1 MPNPTETENSLW
13 ETISGAFSSDFF
25 KDILGPAAQTG
36 AGVYGYNYL
45 QDQMGNNRDAT
56 NAYLDTAKTDIMGYG
71 TFQPWG
77 VSSGLGSTGYDP
89 TTGQMTNSLS
99 QSQASQSALQGAA
112 GGNMMANSM
121 TMDPRFSNMYNQSQG
136 FQTQAN
142 TRGTGAY
149 NASNTA
155 MQRSLQDPSQR
166 ESDVYSRIRA
176 MQRPDEQRQN
186 DSMNAG
192 LFGSGRGGMSTDAYG
207 GSPEQFAFGKA
218 QAEARN
224 QASLQ
229 AMGQSQTEMMN
240 QANMANQYGSLS
252 NQYGSQAAQFN
263 QLGQS
268 ALTAGGNYQ
277 NTQNQMGNQMF
288 QNQYM
293 PYQQMQG
300 FGNQGIQQGQ
310 VTSGA
315 NQNVAGLLA
324 QLGIGR
330 STADVNYSNAESQ
343 NLVGLLRMLG
353 GIGGGA

>member
-1 MPNPTETENSLW
+1 MW
-13 ETISGAFSSDFF
+13 EKFLESFTNGDMGDFF
-25 KDILGPAAQTG
+25 TNILGPAAGMAGG
-36 AGVYGYNYL
+36 AYGYSQI
-45 QDQMGNNRDAT
+45 QDNMEDNKANT
-56 NAYLDTAKTDIMGYG
+56 TAYLNAAESDIKGYG

-77 VSSGLGSTGYDP
+77 VSSGLGSTSYDP
-89 TTGQMTNSLS
+89 TTGQMTNTLS
-99 QSQASQSALQGAA
+99 GSSQENVTNMRNRSNNMFASAQH
-112 GGNMMANSM
+112 
-121 TMDPRFSNMYNQSQG
+121 MDPRFNNMYNQGQYN
-136 FQTQAN
+136 QRQAN
-142 TRGTGAY
+142 NRGSAAY

-186 DSMNAG
+186 DSMNSG
-192 LFGSGRGGMSTDAYG
+192 LFGSGRGGMTSNEYG

-218 QAEARN
+218 RAEAMN
-224 QASLQ
+224 TASMQ
-229 AMGQSQTEMMN
+229 SMGQAQTEMMN

-252 NQYGSQAAQFN
+252 NQYGQQAGQWN

-268 ALTAGGNYQ
+268 SLTAGGNYQ
-277 NTQNQMGNQMF
+277 NTQSQMANQMF

-300 FGNQGIQQGQ
+300 FGNQGMQNAQIK
-310 VTSGA
+310 SGA
-315 NQNVAGLLA
+315 DQNLAGLLA

-330 STADVNYSNAESQ
+330 STADINYTNAESQ

-353 GIGGGA
+353 GMGGGA

>member
-1 MPNPTETENSLW
+1 MASW
-13 ETISGAFSSDFF
+13 EGFLDSFTDGTMANFAT
-25 KDILGPAAQTG
+25 DILGPAAQ
-36 AGVYGYNYL
+36 AGIGTYGYNYL
-45 QDQMGNNRDAT
+45 QDQMSNNRDAT
-56 NAYLDTAKTDIMGYG
+56 NTYLDAAKTDITGYG

-89 TTGQMTNSLS
+89 TTGQMTNTLS
-99 QSQASQSALQGAA
+99 
-112 GGNMMANSM
+112 GNQQNNVNNMQNRSNSM
-121 TMDPRFSNMYNQSQG
+121 FASAQQMDPRFNHMYNQGQYNQRTAINRGSQ
-136 FQTQAN
+136 A
-142 TRGTGAY
+142 A
-149 NASNTA
+149 NASNRA
-155 MQRSLQDPSQR
+155 MQNSLQDPSQR
-166 ESDVYSRIRA
+166 ESDIYGRMRD
-176 MQRPDEQRQN
+176 MQRPEEQRQY

-192 LFGSGRGGMSTDAYG
+192 LFGSGRGGMSTEAYG

-218 QAEARN
+218 QSEARN
-224 QASLQ
+224 QASMQ

-252 NQYGSQAAQFN
+252 NQYGQQAGQFN

-277 NTQNQMGNQMF
+277 NQQNQMGNQMF

-293 PYQQMQG
+293 PYSQMQA

-310 VTSGA
+310 ITSGA

-330 STADVNYSNAESQ
+330 STADINYANAESQ

-353 GIGGGA
+353 GMGGGT

>member
-1 MPNPTETENSLW
+1 MAWWNDW
-13 ETISGAFSSDFF
+13 GVDAAGIAAGA
-25 KDILGPAAQTG
+25 
-36 AGVYGYNYL
+36 YGYNKL
-45 QDQMGNNRDAT
+45 QEQMDDNRGTT
-56 NAYLDTAKTDIMGYG
+56 NTYLDTAKSDITKYG

-77 VSSGLGSTGYDP
+77 VSSGLGSTAYDP
-89 TTGQMTNSLS
+89 TTGDMTNILS
-99 QSQASQSALQGAA
+99 DTQQANVTNMQTGANNMLSASQS
-112 GGNMMANSM
+112 
-121 TMDPRFSNMYNQSQG
+121 MDPRFANMYNQGQ
-136 FQTQAN
+136 FNQQRAN
-142 TRGTGAY
+142 QRGTDAY
-149 NASNTA
+149 GASNIA
-155 MQRSLQDPSQR
+155 MDRSLQDPSQR
-166 ESDVYSRIRA
+166 ESDVYGRIRA
-176 MQRPDEQRQN
+176 MQRPEEQRQQ

-192 LFGSGRGGMSTDAYG
+192 LFGSGRGGMSTNAYG

-240 QANMANQYGSLS
+240 QANMANQYGNLS

-277 NTQNQMGNQMF
+277 NIQNQMGNQMF

-293 PYQQMQG
+293 PYQQMQA

-310 VTSGA
+310 ITSGA

-330 STADVNYSNAESQ
+330 STADVNYANAESQ

>member
-1 MPNPTETENSLW
+1 MSWLDEIGKWYEGSGENPGNF
-13 ETISGAFSSDFF
+13 FS
-25 KDILGPAAQTG
+25 DILGPAVQTG
-36 AGVYGYNYL
+36 TGVYGYNYL

-56 NAYLDTAKTDIMGYG
+56 NAYLDTAKEDITNYG

-77 VSSGLGSTGYDP
+77 VSSGLGSTNYDP
-89 TTGQMTNSLS
+89 TTGQMTNTLAGDQQANVTNM
-99 QSQASQSALQGAA
+99 QSGANNMFASAQ
-112 GGNMMANSM
+112 N
-121 TMDPRFSNMYNQSQG
+121 MDPRFSNMYNQSQG
-136 FQTQAN
+136 FQTNATQ
-142 TRGTGAY
+142 RGVGAY

-155 MQRSLQDPSQR
+155 MQNSLQNTSQR
-166 ESDVYSRIRA
+166 ESDIYGRMRE
-176 MQRPDEQRQN
+176 MQRPEEQRQY

-192 LFGSGRGGMSTDAYG
+192 LFGSGRGGMSTTAYG

-218 QAEARN
+218 QSEARN
-224 QASLQ
+224 QASMQ
-229 AMGQSQTEMMN
+229 AMGQAQTEMMN
-240 QANMANQYGSLS
+240 QANMAGQYGNLS
-252 NQYGSQAAQFN
+252 NQYSNSAGQFN

-277 NTQNQMGNQMF
+277 NTQSQMGNQMF

-293 PYQQMQG
+293 PYGQMQA

-310 VTSGA
+310 IQSSGD
-315 NQNVAGLLA
+315 QNMAGLLA

-330 STADVNYSNAESQ
+330 STADINYANAESQ